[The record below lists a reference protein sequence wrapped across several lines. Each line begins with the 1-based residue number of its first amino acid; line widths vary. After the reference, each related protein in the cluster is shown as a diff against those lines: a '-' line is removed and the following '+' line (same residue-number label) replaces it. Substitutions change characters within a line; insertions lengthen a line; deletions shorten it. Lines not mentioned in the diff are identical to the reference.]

1 MEGAASLLVGP
12 VIRKLYVRFRE
23 NLPETELSS
32 YATLG
37 AYLLNIEVQPF
48 YWLDDVSEMTDLG
61 PEVGVSGYISDIHAA
76 LRRIGRPVPSNID
89 YPTSLQPFLGRTIQE
104 TTLGRVRS
112 MSEAIFVKPME
123 HKAFTGFVWR
133 GCFDQESRL
142 RVITL
147 SDDTPVYTSTPVNIL
162 SEYRAF
168 VLDGEILDVR
178 RYKGD
183 WSKVPCRDTIEGALR
198 VLGAYR
204 RAFCFDWA
212 VLEGGETVLVEMN
225 EGYSFG
231 HYGLKPDL
239 YVRMLSARWEE
250 MSGV

>member
-1 MEGAASLLVGP
+1 MEGANPFLVGI

-23 NLPETELSS
+23 DLPETELSS
-32 YATLG
+32 YAALG
-37 AYLLNIEVQPF
+37 AYLLNIEFQPF
-48 YWLDDVSEMTDLG
+48 YWLDDVSEMTDLS
-61 PEVGVSGYISDIHAA
+61 PEVGVSGYISDIQAA
-76 LRRIGRPVPSNID
+76 LRRIGASVPPNVD
-89 YPTSLQPFLGRTIQE
+89 YPASLKPFLGRSVQE

-112 MSEAIFVKPME
+112 MSESIFVKPME

-147 SDDTPVYTSTPVNIL
+147 SDDTPVYTSEPIHIL

-183 WSKVPCRDTIEGALR
+183 WSKAPCRDTIAGALR
-198 VLGAYR
+198 ALGAHHK
-204 RAFCFDWA
+204 AFCFDWA
-212 VLEGGETVLVEMN
+212 VLESGETVLVEMN

-231 HYGLKPDL
+231 HYGLKPEL